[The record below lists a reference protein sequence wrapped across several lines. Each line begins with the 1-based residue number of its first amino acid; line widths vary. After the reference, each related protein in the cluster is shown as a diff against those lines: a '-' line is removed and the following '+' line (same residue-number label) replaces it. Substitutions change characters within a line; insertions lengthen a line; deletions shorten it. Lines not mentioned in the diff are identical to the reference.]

1 MMARNG
7 KDKMDEQL
15 TRFSKFVSL
24 VLRHEP
30 QKSGL
35 TLDPHGW
42 VAIDDLL
49 ASAERAGVRI
59 TRDQLEQ
66 VVAENDKQR
75 FAISDDRLRIRARQ
89 GHSVSVDLELPP
101 LTPPDRLYHGT
112 VDRFI
117 TSIRQQGLIRGS
129 RQHVHLS
136 ATLETAIIVGQRHG
150 APVIL
155 TVDSATMRHD
165 GYLFYRSENGIW
177 LTDAV
182 PARYL
187 SFPET

>member
-1 MMARNG
+1 M
-7 KDKMDEQL
+7 DKQL
-15 TRFSKFVSL
+15 TRFSKFISL

-30 QKSGL
+30 QKYGL

-49 ASAERAGVRI
+49 ASAERAGVRM
-59 TRDQLEQ
+59 TRTQLEQ

-117 TSIRQQGLIRGS
+117 ASIRQQGLIRGS

-136 ATLETAIIVGQRHG
+136 ATLETAIIVGQRRG

-155 TVDSATMRHD
+155 TVDSAAMHHD
-165 GYLFYRSENGIW
+165 GYLFYRSENGVW

-187 SFPET
+187 SFPEA